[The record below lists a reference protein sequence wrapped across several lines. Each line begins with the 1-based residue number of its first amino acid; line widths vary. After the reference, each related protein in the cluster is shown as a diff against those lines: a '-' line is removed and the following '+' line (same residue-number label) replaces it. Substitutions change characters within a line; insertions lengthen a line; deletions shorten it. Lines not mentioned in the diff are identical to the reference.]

1 MLFSMIQTDGK
12 ENFITKD
19 INKKDFQDK
28 VNRLFEKLQ
37 ENKELALNKNQGKKD
52 QRGQKAP

>member
-1 MLFSMIQTDGK
+1 MIQTDGK

>member
-1 MLFSMIQTDGK
+1 MIQTDGK
-12 ENFITKD
+12 ENLIAKD

-52 QRGQKAP
+52 QKG